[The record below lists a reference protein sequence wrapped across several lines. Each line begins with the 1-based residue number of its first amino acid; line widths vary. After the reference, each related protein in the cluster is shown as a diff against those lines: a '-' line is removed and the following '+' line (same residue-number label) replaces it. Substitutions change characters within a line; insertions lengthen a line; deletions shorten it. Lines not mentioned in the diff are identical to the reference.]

1 MFVMC
6 LSCFFP
12 TAGRGKKSFS
22 MEICPSLLL
31 SSLQTAGSLPLH
43 KQLGL
48 MSSDL
53 TLMTE
58 SASVPAGGEGGRKHD
73 EKSC

>member
-1 MFVMC
+1 MSVRVFVMY
-6 LSCFFP
+6 LSCFSP
-12 TAGRGKKSFS
+12 TASGGMKSFS
-22 MEICPSLLL
+22 VEICPSLLL

-58 SASVPAGGEGGRKHD
+58 SASVPAGRERGRKLL
-73 EKSC
+73 